1 MRDPLFAPAR
11 QACVIGAL
19 FLAGCGSGEGNSSA
33 NPGMGGNGG
42 ATSATSVT
50 GNASVG
56 AGGNTSA
63 GTGGASAM
71 GGSTASASGGTDASG
86 GTTSGGAGGMPSGCP
101 AQQTSLL
108 IVFDHS
114 YAMLEDWP
122 EAAQGLVSF
131 LEAAPA
137 GLSVALNLYPNA
149 TCNLDSC
156 AVGACYEPLV
166 DFGTLPD
173 NTAALSSAIDAA
185 DLPIAGS
192 GSPLFLALG
201 GALQRA
207 TDHRNDTSRETA
219 VVFVTCGV
227 A

>member
-1 MRDPLFAPAR
+1 
-11 QACVIGAL
+11 
-19 FLAGCGSGEGNSSA
+19 
-33 NPGMGGNGG
+33 
-42 ATSATSVT
+42 
-50 GNASVG
+50 
-56 AGGNTSA
+56 
-63 GTGGASAM
+63 
-71 GGSTASASGGTDASG
+71 
-86 GTTSGGAGGMPSGCP
+86 
-101 AQQTSLL
+101 L

-185 DLPIAGS
+185 DLPVAGS

-219 VVFVTCGV
+219 VVFVSDGLPNGCNDNANLIAETARQGFEDLGLRTFVIGV
-227 A
+227 ETPSTNGGLDDLVLEDTAMAGGTDSALFIVAGSDLAAELQVALESVLERMLACAP